1 MTETSALYVGDV
13 VHRRHRPK
21 HHQLRYRVFS
31 LLVDLDELD
40 MLDRRLTLF
49 GYNRAAA
56 ISFWDRDHGAG
67 DGGCLRQWVEGHLS
81 KTGVSTSS
89 IRIRVLCYPRVFGY
103 VFNPLTVYFC
113 ERPDGQL
120 VCVLY
125 EVRNTVG
132 ECHTYILPVANESGP
147 NVEHSC
153 AKKMYVSPFMPM
165 DCIYKFRI
173 QRTAEHVR
181 VAIDESDGDGPL
193 LYAGFTG
200 KRKLLTDRAL
210 ARVLLA
216 LPLMTIKVTAGIY
229 WEALRLWLK
238 GVPVYRHE
246 PQDSRRTSSFVSA
259 KE

>member
-1 MTETSALYVGDV
+1 MNETSALYVGDV

-40 MLDRRLTLF
+40 TLDRRLTLF

-81 KTGVSTSS
+81 KTDVGTSG
-89 IRIRVLCYPRVFGY
+89 IRIRILCYPRVFGY

-132 ECHTYILPVANESGP
+132 EFHTYIVPVADEAGP
-147 NVEHSC
+147 EVEHSC
-153 AKKMYVSPFMPM
+153 PKKMYVSPFMPM
-165 DCIYKFRI
+165 DCIYRFRI
-173 QRTAEHVR
+173 RRPSEHVKIR
-181 VAIDESDGDGPL
+181 IDESDEDGPL

-200 KRKLLTDRAL
+200 KRRPLTDSAL
-210 ARVLLA
+210 AGVLLA
-216 LPLMTIKVTAGIY
+216 LPLMTIKVVIGIH

-238 GVPVYRHE
+238 GLPVYRHE
-246 PQDSRRTSSFVSA
+246 PQAHRRTSSLVSA